1 MAVERAQHRL
11 RNETVVYVTNNGM
24 CKTDCTVILFFSPFM
39 SVKKMLQMHSSVM
52 GMGVCER

>member
-1 MAVERAQHRL
+1 MAVERAQHHL
-11 RNETVVYVTNNGM
+11 RNETVVYMTNNGM

-52 GMGVCER
+52 GIGSV